1 MVLLGG
7 PLLRAG
13 LGAPRCLLMLGLLA
27 WWRPV
32 CALWGSGCYQAGCLL
47 VVGPVRGSAGVRC
60 S

>member
-32 CALWGSGCYQAGCLL
+32 CALWGSGGCLL
-47 VVGPVRGSAGVRC
+47 VMCPVLGSAGVRC